1 MGSVNRRA
9 GIPGLVL
16 ALFLVFPSVVF
27 ARGTSTGS
35 DAPAATLSALFP
47 RSPAIAS
54 RISFWTRIFTEYSED
69 QIVVHDARY
78 IDKVY
83 AVLDVGS
90 ASKKQ
95 INALNEVERTRISNV
110 LLRLHKHGD
119 NPAGLSP
126 EERKIYELWQDVDE
140 VDKFTAAAD
149 RIHFQSGLRNRFATG
164 IRVSRRHLAQMESIF
179 HDEGI
184 PVELTRLPL
193 IESCFELRAYSYKGA
208 AGIWQFMPAT
218 GRVHGLRVDT
228 LIDER
233 RDPILA
239 TRAAARYLEGSYRR
253 LDSWPLAITAYN
265 HGVGGIARAV
275 RETGSSDIADL
286 IERYRGPAFGF
297 AGQNFYAEFL
307 AALDVDSH
315 PERYFGEVTF
325 EEPQPTELIPM
336 PRSIGLTTAARA
348 AGVSREEL
356 AALNPSL
363 GRRIVMSGADV
374 PRGYKL
380 RFPADSKADFED
392 QPAPALAAA
401 ETDRPASVGT
411 HSVEPGETLSHIAE
425 SSGTSVSA
433 LAQHN
438 GIHDAR
444 GLRAGQVIK
453 VPSRDQAGIIT
464 ASVQPSKADPD
475 KRQLGSQRG
484 GSTSSV
490 ETADA
495 IRHRVSRGQTLSH
508 IAKKYGTSVSTLKRH
523 NGIGN
528 VRQLRTGQVIKVPGG
543 GGGQVVASVSPSQT
557 DRYVRH
563 RVSRGQTLSHIAK
576 KYGTSV
582 STLKRQNGIRDARR
596 LRERQ
601 VIRIPTG

>member
-1 MGSVNRRA
+1 MGSVHRRA

-16 ALFLVFPSVVF
+16 ALFLVFPPVVS
-27 ARGTSTGS
+27 ARRTSTAS

-47 RSPAIAS
+47 RSPAIAR

-95 INALNEVERTRISNV
+95 INALTEVERTRISSI
-110 LLRLHKHGD
+110 LLRLHEHGG

-126 EERKIYELWQDVDE
+126 EQRKIYELWQDVD
-140 VDKFTAAAD
+140 DGGKFSAAAD
-149 RIHFQSGLRNRFATG
+149 RIHFQSGLRNRFAAG
-164 IRVSRRHLAQMESIF
+164 IRVSRRHLAEMERIF
-179 HDEGI
+179 RDEGI

-193 IESCFELRAYSYKGA
+193 IESCFEVRAYSYKGA

-286 IERYRGPAFGF
+286 IEQYRSPAFGF

-315 PERYFGEVTF
+315 PERYFGEVIF
-325 EEPQPTELIPM
+325 DEPEPTQLIQM
-336 PRSIGLTTAARA
+336 PHSIGLTTAARA

-363 GRRIVMSGADV
+363 GSRIVTSGADV

-380 RFPADSKADFED
+380 RFPAGEKAHFES
-392 QPAPALAAA
+392 QPTGALAAA
-401 ETDRPASVGT
+401 YPASADT
-411 HSVEPGETLSHIAE
+411 HRVEGGETLSNIAE
-425 SSGTSVSA
+425 RSGPSVSA
-433 LAQHN
+433 LEQRD
-438 GIHDAR
+438 GIHDAP

-453 VPSRDQAGIIT
+453 ASSRDKADIVT
-464 ASVQPSKADPD
+464 ASVQPSKAVLD
-475 KRQLGSQRG
+475 KRQLGSQRA
-484 GSTSSV
+484 GSTSSA

-495 IRHRVSRGQTLSH
+495 IRHRVSQGQTLSH

-528 VRQLRTGQVIKVPGG
+528 VRQLRAGQVIKVPGG
-543 GGGQVVASVSPSQT
+543 DGRQLVASVSPSQS
-557 DRYVRH
+557 DGYIRH
-563 RVSRGQTLSHIAK
+563 RVSRGQTLSDIAK

-582 STLKRQNGIRDARR
+582 STLKRHNGIRDARR
-596 LRERQ
+596 LRARQ
-601 VIRIPTG
+601 VIRIPAG